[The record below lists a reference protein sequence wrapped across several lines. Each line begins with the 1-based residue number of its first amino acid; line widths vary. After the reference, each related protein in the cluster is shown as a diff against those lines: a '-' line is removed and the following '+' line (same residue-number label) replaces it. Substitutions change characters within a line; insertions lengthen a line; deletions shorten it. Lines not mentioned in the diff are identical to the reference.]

1 MVVSSTTKPQKVKK
15 WASPGSGR
23 FRSLRWP
30 KTSTSSA
37 RRRAQAPSNRSG
49 AGWPEVISL
58 VIRSARW
65 PARATAKKVST
76 APMASFI
83 ARPPG
88 LSLLLPPEV
97 YRSVTYG
104 GR

>member
-1 MVVSSTTKPQKVKK
+1 
-15 WASPGSGR
+15 
-23 FRSLRWP
+23 
-30 KTSTSSA
+30 
-37 RRRAQAPSNRSG
+37 
-49 AGWPEVISL
+49 

-88 LSLLLPPEV
+88 WSLRRLPEV
-97 YRSVTYG
+97 YRSVTSG
-104 GR
+104 GG